1 MKRDTTECES
11 LKQLIT
17 IYEAIEESTQSVLDN
32 IQSTLDTYPILA
44 TDPTYSQIYNTI
56 IGYQTTFTAKLA
68 TYKSTREGYQTDYN
82 TSCGTTGGTTPT
94 VGTGTNA
101 ALDLSSMTGGTMGE
115 EKSTT
120 PYTLTTTQA
129 GSVVTSR
136 PKSSTT

>member
-1 MKRDTTECES
+1 M
-11 LKQLIT
+11 KQLIT

-32 IQSTLDTYPILA
+32 IQSVLDTYPTLA
-44 TDPTYSQIYNTI
+44 TDPAYSQIYNTI

-68 TYKSTREGYQTDYN
+68 AYKATREGYQTEYN
-82 TSCGTTGGTTPT
+82 ISCGTTGGAGTTAAT
-94 VGTGTNA
+94 GATAGTGA
-101 ALDLSSMTGGTMGE
+101 AAAEESSSSSPGTMEE

-136 PKSSTT
+136 LKSAAT

>member
-1 MKRDTTECES
+1 M
-11 LKQLIT
+11 KQLIT

-32 IQSTLDTYPILA
+32 IQSALDTYPTLA
-44 TDPTYSQIYNTI
+44 TDPAYSQIYNTI

-68 TYKSTREGYQTDYN
+68 AYKATREGYQTEYSN
-82 TSCGTTGGTTPT
+82 SCGTTGGTGATAA
-94 VGTGTNA
+94 TGA
-101 ALDLSSMTGGTMGE
+101 AAAEDSSSSSPGTMEE

-136 PKSSTT
+136 LKSAAT